1 MSKAVNNRVNP
12 VDNENELLNEQGN
25 DARGGRRRS
34 QQQSYW
40 KGGDGMK
47 KAVINQMKPLDY
59 AGEEAMNTICTNLA
73 FSGRN
78 LKKIVFTS
86 NVQSEGK
93 SWTAMHILE
102 NLAKRGR
109 RVVLVDAD
117 MRRSFM
123 VQRYK
128 IDVTGEVMG
137 LAHYLTGQCELG
149 DAIYQT
155 NLYGACIIPAGRD
168 VTNPVSLVDT
178 PYFTQ
183 MIDLL
188 SEQFDMVL
196 VDAPPI
202 GMVIDAAEIAA
213 SCDGTVLVIEYNK
226 TRLRDV
232 RECKRQMEQ
241 SGTPVLGCII
251 NKVNFASISAKKY
264 YNKSYYSHYRTGYYR
279 KEPGEK

>member
-1 MSKAVNNRVNP
+1 MKNAVNNQMNP
-12 VDNENELLNEQGN
+12 AEYAADLANDQG
-25 DARGGRRRS
+25 RGGRRRS
-34 QQQSYW
+34 QQQAYW
-40 KGGDGMK
+40 KGGEGMK
-47 KAVINQMKPLDY
+47 NAVINQMKPLDY

-93 SWTAMHILE
+93 SWMAMHILA
-102 NLAKRGR
+102 NLAQRGR

-123 VQRYK
+123 MQRYK
-128 IDVTGEVMG
+128 VDVTGEVMG

-149 DAIYQT
+149 DVIYQT
-155 NLYGACIIPAGRD
+155 NLHGACIIPAGRD

-178 PYFTQ
+178 PYFSQ
-183 MIDLL
+183 MLDLL
-188 SEQFDMVL
+188 SEQFDMVII
-196 VDAPPI
+196 DAPPI

-226 TRLRDV
+226 TRLREV

-251 NKVNFASISAKKY
+251 NKVSFESLSAKKY

-279 KEPGEK
+279 DESGKKD

>member
-1 MSKAVNNRVNP
+1 MNNNQMNP
-12 VDNENELLNEQGN
+12 VEYTGEMMGEQNHDG
-25 DARGGRRRS
+25 RGRRRS

-40 KGGDGMK
+40 KAGEGMK
-47 KAVINQMKPLDY
+47 QASINQMKPLDY

-86 NVQSEGK
+86 NIQSEGK
-93 SWTAMHILE
+93 SWMAMHILE

-109 RVVLVDAD
+109 RVVLLDAD

-123 VQRYK
+123 MQRYK
-128 IDVTGEVMG
+128 VDVTGEVLG

-149 DAIYQT
+149 DIIYQT

-183 MIDLL
+183 MLDLL
-188 SEQFDMVL
+188 SEQFDMVI

-213 SCDGTVLVIEYNK
+213 SCDGTVMVIEYNK
-226 TRLRDV
+226 TRLREV

-264 YNKSYYSHYRTGYYR
+264 YNKSYYSHYRSGYYR
-279 KEPGEK
+279 QDSSEK

>member
-1 MSKAVNNRVNP
+1 MNNQVNP
-12 VDNENELLNEQGN
+12 AEMMNEQN
-25 DARGGRRRS
+25 DGRGGRRRT
-34 QQQSYW
+34 QQQQAYW
-40 KGGDGMK
+40 KGGEGMK
-47 KAVINQMKPLDY
+47 RAAINQMKPLDY

-93 SWTAMHILE
+93 SWMAMHILE

-109 RVVLVDAD
+109 RVVLLDAD

-123 VQRYK
+123 MQRYK
-128 IDVTGEVMG
+128 VDVTGEVLG

-149 DAIYQT
+149 DIIYQT

-183 MIDLL
+183 MLDLL
-188 SEQFDMVL
+188 SEQFDMVI

-213 SCDGTVLVIEYNK
+213 SCDGTVMVIEYNK
-226 TRLRDV
+226 TRLREV

-264 YNKSYYSHYRTGYYR
+264 YNKSYYSHYRSGYYR
-279 KEPGEK
+279 QDSSEK